1 MQHAMR
7 VLTNQLSVLNTDA
20 KISKIWLEK
29 DKDLFCQLWGKEGV
43 NAEERIKSESEKQIE
58 TIRKDL
64 GPFDIVITHNEG
76 LGMQCMKNFPT
87 VILVDKSKI

>member
-1 MQHAMR
+1 MR

-43 NAEERIKSESEKQIE
+43 NAEERIKSESEK
-58 TIRKDL
+58 
-64 GPFDIVITHNEG
+64 
-76 LGMQCMKNFPT
+76 
-87 VILVDKSKI
+87 